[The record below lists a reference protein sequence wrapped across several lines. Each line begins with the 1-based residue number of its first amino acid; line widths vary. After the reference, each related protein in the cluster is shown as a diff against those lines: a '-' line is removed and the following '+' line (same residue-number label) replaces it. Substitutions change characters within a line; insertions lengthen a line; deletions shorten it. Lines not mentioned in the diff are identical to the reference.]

1 MVTWITGT
9 RDELVEKL
17 VDLLL
22 TRPSNKRSPEECRR
36 LAAELIDAKIERKYI
51 TDSLTGS

>member
-1 MVTWITGT
+1 MATWITGT